1 MPVPVL
7 KTAITRGRPTRYM
20 AIEKFVCSILLQAFI
35 AFPCFSQTIGN
46 WTFNNTLVG
55 TGGTHNTV
63 STADFSGSVPSKAY
77 NSGTEYFGE
86 NGWPSGALNSSMY
99 LQFSITPNVGY
110 QLDLTRIV
118 LTIRRSNTGSPAGSG
133 PTSWSLRSSLDGYA
147 TDIATNSL
155 GHNYNNYTVTLGS
168 SFLHLYSTVTF
179 RLYGYNTTVASGG
192 TSRLVVNNISI
203 DGLGAV
209 LPLSLTGIQ
218 ASHSNDKNIS
228 VKWQVNNV
236 HEGSV
241 FNVERS
247 LNGSDFTM
255 LNSFTE
261 KETRSSGSYNF
272 EDSKVPANAPVVFYR
287 IKIDEPTGWTYY
299 SWLVKVNNKT
309 AKQLLIDYTTIT
321 GQSLVTALQVPE
333 KGRYSVAVLATNG
346 AVLQQRSLDLEA
358 GVQVISLPV
367 NALAHGTYVFRVTGN
382 NSMFGNKKF
391 VW

>member
-7 KTAITRGRPTRYM
+7 KTAITHGRPTRYM
-20 AIEKFVCSILLQAFI
+20 VIGKRVCSILLQAFI

-46 WTFNNTLVG
+46 WTFNNTLAG

-63 STADFSGSVPSKAY
+63 STADFGASVPARAY
-77 NSGTEYFGE
+77 NGGTEYFGE
-86 NGWPSGALNSSMY
+86 NGWPAGAINNSMY
-99 LQFSITPNVGY
+99 LQFSISPNAGY
-110 QLDLTRIV
+110 QLDLTNII

-133 PTSWSLRSSLDGYA
+133 PTSWSLRSSLDGYS
-147 TDIATNSL
+147 TDIAANSL
-155 GHNYNNYTVTLGS
+155 THNYNNYTVTLGS
-168 SFLHLYSTVTF
+168 SFINLYSTVTF
-179 RLYGYNTTVASGG
+179 RLYGYNTNVASGG

-203 DGLGAV
+203 DGLGTV

-247 LNGSDFTM
+247 LNGSDFTL

-261 KETRSSGSYNF
+261 KETRSTGSYNF
-272 EDSKVPANAPVVFYR
+272 EDSKVPANAPAVFYR

-299 SWLVKVNNKT
+299 SWLAKVNNK
-309 AKQLLIDYTTIT
+309 AANQLLIDYTTIT

-333 KGRYSVAVLATNG
+333 KGRYSVAVVGMNG
-346 AVLQQRSLDLEA
+346 AVLQQHALDLEA
-358 GVQVISLPV
+358 GVQVISLPL
-367 NALAHGTYVFRVTGN
+367 NALAHGTYVVRVVTA
-382 NSMFGNKKF
+382 NSLFCNKKF
-391 VW
+391 AW

>member
-20 AIEKFVCSILLQAFI
+20 AIGKRVCSIMLQTFI

-63 STADFSGSVPSKAY
+63 STADFSGSVPARAF
-77 NSGTEYFGE
+77 NGGTEYFGE
-86 NGWPSGALNSSMY
+86 NGWPAGAINNNMY
-99 LQFSITPNVGY
+99 LQFSISPNAGY
-110 QLDLTRIV
+110 QLDLSNIV

-133 PTSWSLRSSLDGYA
+133 PVSWSLRSSLDGYA
-147 TDIATNSL
+147 TDIAANSL
-155 GHNYNNYTVTLGS
+155 THTYNNYTVTLGS
-168 SFLHLYSTVTF
+168 SFINLYSTVTF
-179 RLYGYNTTVASGG
+179 RLYGYNTAVPSDG

-203 DGLGAV
+203 DGLGTV

-218 ASHSNDKNIS
+218 ASHSDDKNIS

-236 HEGSV
+236 HEGSI

-261 KETRSSGSYNF
+261 KETRSTGSYSF
-272 EDSKVPANAPVVFYR
+272 EDGKVPVNSPAVYYR

-333 KGRYSVAVLATNG
+333 KGRYTISVLAMNG
-346 AVLQQRSLDLEA
+346 AVLQHHSLDLEA
-358 GVQVISLPV
+358 GVQVRSFPL
-367 NALAHGTYVFRVTGN
+367 NALAHGTYVVRVSS
-382 NSMFGNKKF
+382 NSLLSSKKF